1 MLETQALDA
10 ILERHNREPAN
21 VIAILQDIQAEVNW
35 LPEEDLRYVCVELD
49 IPPSKMMALAT
60 FYKAFSLQPRGKH
73 IVQVCLGTACHVRGA
88 VRILETVERELGIE
102 GGQTDEDLQW
112 TLETVG
118 CLGAC
123 ALGPI
128 VVVDGEYHGQ
138 MTSAKATRLLQ
149 KIKKADG
156 EVDFKDAQEVYNKYR
171 AFEGWPGIFAANGTK
186 FDGLSLVE
194 NEKFHQPFELLSLA
208 GESIIVGCE
217 KGSLKIET
225 IQPASKKAVLA
236 KAYCVGRGIKVGST
250 IL

>member
-35 LPEEDLRYVCVELD
+35 LPEEDLRYVCTELD

-73 IVQVCLGTACHVRGA
+73 VVQVCQGTACHVRGA
-88 VRILETVERELGIE
+88 VRILGAIERELGIE

-138 MTSAKATRLLQ
+138 MTSVKATRLLQ
-149 KIKKADG
+149 RIKKAD
-156 EVDFKDAQEVYNKYR
+156 D
-171 AFEGWPGIFAANGTK
+171 
-186 FDGLSLVE
+186 
-194 NEKFHQPFELLSLA
+194 NEA
-208 GESIIVGCE
+208 GE
-217 KGSLKIET
+217 
-225 IQPASKKAVLA
+225 
-236 KAYCVGRGIKVGST
+236 
-250 IL
+250 